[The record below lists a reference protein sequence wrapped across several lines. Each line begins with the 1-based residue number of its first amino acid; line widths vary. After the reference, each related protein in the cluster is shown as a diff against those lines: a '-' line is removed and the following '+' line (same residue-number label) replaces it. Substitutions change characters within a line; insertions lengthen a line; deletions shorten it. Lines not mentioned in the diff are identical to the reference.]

1 MNKTKR
7 YGSVVLSGLLLSLA
21 WPAIGDL
28 TPLIFVAFIPFL
40 WVEDFNFR
48 KRLKPRKI
56 YTLAVT
62 LFLVF
67 NLSTTWWIYFASGG
81 GMAMAVIF
89 NSLLMAVPMWL
100 YHLTR
105 RFVGQKEGDVAFV
118 LFWLGFEWC
127 HFHWELSWPWLTMGN
142 VFANQPNWVQWYE
155 TTGVL
160 GGSLWVFLINLFLFK
175 LFRNVYLNREKIHE
189 QYSLLILVLVL
200 FVLPLGLSFSVFGKR
215 EIKGGTYKEVVV
227 VQPNVDPYK
236 EKFEGGLSPEEQIER
251 ITTLAKSELT
261 EKTALVVTPE
271 TAIPFSL
278 DEEAFGKFQVV
289 EDISLLTRE
298 FKTLRLITG
307 ASTHRYFF
315 TDQKPSYAAESLSD
329 EKGFVEYYNTA
340 VQIQSGLDKYDFYRK
355 AKLVLGVEKIPF
367 SNTLTFLS
375 DLALEMGGTS
385 GNLGFDP
392 EPVVFES
399 DLYNRDLKVAPV
411 ICYESIYGEYVTDYI
426 KKGANLIAIVTNDG
440 WWDDTP
446 GYKQHLA
453 YARLRAI
460 ENRRSIVRSANT
472 GISAIINEWGEVE
485 QKTSWWEP
493 AVLKAQVRINNER
506 TYYSRH
512 GDFIGRTAF
521 FVAVLLILYTIVR
534 YIKH

>member
-1 MNKTKR
+1 VTKIWR
-7 YGSVVLSGLLLSLA
+7 YGGAVLSGILLTLS
-21 WPAIGDL
+21 WPEIGGL
-28 TPLIFVAFIPFL
+28 TPLIFFAFVPFL
-40 WVEDFNFR
+40 WVEDSVYR
-48 KRLKPRKI
+48 KKLKPRKI
-56 YTLAVT
+56 YTLSFV

-67 NLSTTWWIYFASGG
+67 NLLTTWWIYYASPG
-81 GMAMAVIF
+81 GMVMAVVF

-105 RFVGQKEGDVAFV
+105 RFVGQKEGAIAFV

-127 HFHWELSWPWLTMGN
+127 HFHWELSWPWLTLGN
-142 VFANQPNWVQWYE
+142 AFANNTNWVQWYE
-155 TTGVL
+155 ITGAL
-160 GGSLWVFLINLFLFK
+160 GGSAWALVVNLLLFK
-175 LFRNVYLNREKIHE
+175 LLRNRYVDRIVFRE
-189 QYSLLILVLVL
+189 QLFTVLTGI
-200 FVLPLGLSFSVFGKR
+200 FVLALPFFLSYRVFGKR

-251 ITTLAKSELT
+251 IITLAKSELT
-261 EKTALVVTPE
+261 DKTALVVAPE

-278 DEEAFGKFQVV
+278 DEDAFGKFQVV
-289 EDISLLTRE
+289 EDISILVRE
-298 FKTLRLITG
+298 FDALRLITG
-307 ASTHRYFF
+307 ASTHRYFL
-315 TDQKPSYAAESLSD
+315 TDKKPSYAAEPLSSG
-329 EKGFVEYYNTA
+329 KGFVEYYNTA
-340 VQIQSGLDKYDFYRK
+340 VQMQSGIDEFDFYRK

-367 SNTLTFLS
+367 SNTLTFLG

-399 DLYNRDLKVAPV
+399 EVHHRDLKVAPV
-411 ICYESIYGEYVTDYI
+411 ICYESVYGEYITDYI
-426 KKGANLIAIVTNDG
+426 KRGANLIAIITNDG

-460 ENRRSIVRSANT
+460 ENRRSVVRSANT

-493 AVLKAQVRINNER
+493 AVIKAQVRINNEQ
-506 TYYSRH
+506 TYYARY
-512 GDFIGRTAF
+512 GDFLGRTAF
-521 FVAVLLILYTIVR
+521 FIAVLLVLYTLVR
-534 YIKH
+534 YVKR